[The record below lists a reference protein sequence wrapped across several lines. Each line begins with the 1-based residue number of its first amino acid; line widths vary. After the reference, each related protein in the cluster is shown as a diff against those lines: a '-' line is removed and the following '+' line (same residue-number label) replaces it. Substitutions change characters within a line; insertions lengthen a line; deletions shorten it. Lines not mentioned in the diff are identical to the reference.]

1 MNTPRGELPPRL
13 PGFEHINRYWDPMH
27 GTYVAKL
34 LPGEFFVSISGEA
47 IVTVLGS
54 CVSACIRDPAL
65 GIGGMNHFMLPST
78 DRPLSG
84 GNAPALIDRSTRY
97 GNHAMERLVNGILA
111 NGGRRNRLEI
121 KVFGGGKVLDAVSTD
136 IGKHNIDFIHDYLRL
151 ENLPLVV
158 EDVGDIYPR
167 KVYYFPHDGKA
178 RVKKLRDLHNDTLL
192 ERETRYRREIEQT
205 PVVGEIEL
213 F

>member
-1 MNTPRGELPPRL
+1 MNGMRANPPPRL
-13 PGFEHINRYWDPMH
+13 PGFGHINRYWDPLH
-27 GTYVAKL
+27 GAYVAKI

-78 DRPLSG
+78 DQPLSG
-84 GNAPALIDRSTRY
+84 SNQPALIDRSARY
-97 GNHAMERLVNGILA
+97 GNHAMEQLINGILG
-111 NGGRRNRLEI
+111 NGGQRNRLEI
-121 KVFGGGKVLDAVSTD
+121 KVFGGGKVLKAVSSD
-136 IGKHNIDFIHDYLRL
+136 IGKNNIDFIHDYLRL
-151 ENLPLVV
+151 ENLALAA

-167 KVYYFPHDGKA
+167 KVYYFPHDGRA
-178 RVKKLRDLHNDTLL
+178 RVKKLRDLHNRTIL
-192 ERETRYRREIEQT
+192 ERELIYRSEIEHA
-205 PVVGEIEL
+205 PVTGEVEL